1 MYERLTV
8 ELERLSTS
16 LRYGPSTFEDVE
28 SRESQRPDPLQQRT
42 DEVIII
48 SSDDSE
54 QEVEDSSDVI
64 GVPLRQLELQ
74 SVEESVNE
82 SLGT

>member
-1 MYERLTV
+1 MDV
-8 ELERLSTS
+8 ELERLER
-16 LRYGPSTFEDVE
+16 LFERRYGQSTFEDVE

-54 QEVEDSSDVI
+54 HCEDSSDVI
-64 GVPLRQLELQ
+64 EVPLRQLELQ